1 MRSDSRLPA
10 HISVLRISRDRLRVT
25 IRQVTTERGRSS
37 HTIVSARDKRASA
50 AFLTELLGLQP
61 AVPFGPFMSVQL
73 ENGVALD
80 FCDDDGEITSQ
91 HYAFLV
97 SEAEFDQIF
106 ARIRARDLAYWADP
120 YRKRRGEINT
130 RDGGRGLCVLDT
142 RPGC

>member
-1 MRSDSRLPA
+1 
-10 HISVLRISRDRLRVT
+10 
-25 IRQVTTERGRSS
+25 
-37 HTIVSARDKRASA
+37 VSAHDKRASA

-97 SEAEFDQIF
+97 SEAEFEQIF
-106 ARIRARDLAYWADP
+106 GRIKERKLDHWGDPAREKP
-120 YRKRRGEINT
+120 GEIYTWN
-130 RDGGRGLCVLDT
+130 GGRGVYFLDPSGHFLEIHT
-142 RPGC
+142 RPYF